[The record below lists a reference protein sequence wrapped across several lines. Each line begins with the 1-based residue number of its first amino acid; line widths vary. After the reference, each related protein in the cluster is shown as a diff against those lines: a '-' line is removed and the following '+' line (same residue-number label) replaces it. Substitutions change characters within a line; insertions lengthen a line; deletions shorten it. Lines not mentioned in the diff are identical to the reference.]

1 MKLYT
6 LLSPGLFLIVF
17 GWMLVQFCTEPEE
30 PPAPIKIV
38 APALNT
44 NDTGEQP

>member
-6 LLSPGLFLIVF
+6 LLPPGLFLLIF
-17 GWMLVQFCTEPEE
+17 GWMLVQFCTEPDE

-44 NDTGEQP
+44 NNTGEQP

>member
-6 LLSPGLFLIVF
+6 ILPPGLFLVIF
-17 GWMLVQFCTEPEE
+17 GWMLVQFCTEPDE

-44 NDTGEQP
+44 KTPSQE